1 VAGLHFIV
9 KKISLLQNYPW
20 EMRVFKET
28 WQFEITPLADVM
40 EIYVCTSLQTFRC
53 MFIPDGFHK
62 LIGLQREPIFEPIF
76 GSFPFLVF
84 LGPLIMLT
92 NSALQLVSCPGL
104 LRVPQKMA

>member
-1 VAGLHFIV
+1 MAGLHFIV

-62 LIGLQREPIFEPIF
+62 LIGLQREPIF